1 MPEQRSEVAAAAV
14 GGEIVVV
21 GGFVADGSN
30 SAHADA
36 YSPAA
41 NRWRHLSDLPMS
53 VDHAAAASANGR
65 MYVIGGYGADRK
77 PLRSVFVLE
86 DGRWREIAALPDG
99 RAAAAAAVA
108 NGRLYVVGGRN
119 GRRALARDAF
129 VLALGTRH

>member
-1 MPEQRSEVAAAAV
+1 MVLAASLLGLAAGGRDSEWRRHAAMPEQRSEVAAAAV

-77 PLRSVFVLE
+77 P
-86 DGRWREIAALPDG
+86 
-99 RAAAAAAVA
+99 
-108 NGRLYVVGGRN
+108 
-119 GRRALARDAF
+119 
-129 VLALGTRH
+129 